1 MAKSKYRGKDVNL
14 VFILLSFV
22 MLLIF
27 AYVLTL
33 ILPDIIES
41 TSGQLNSA
49 FGADNGGG
57 EIL

>member
-1 MAKSKYRGKDVNL
+1 
-14 VFILLSFV
+14 

-33 ILPDIIES
+33 ILPDIIEG